1 MRVLQVCAIVFA
13 VTAGLGISAI
23 ATAAPATLTG
33 VPLAAF
39 HRPAQPME
47 EPTATITPTTTITPT
62 VTVTPTETIT
72 PTTSANRV
80 AEEIAANYGITL
92 TKIVELHNT
101 GIGYGEIVIALE
113 LAKASGK
120 SLEEILAMKDQETG
134 WGEIAQALGIAPGK
148 WGGNLGDVM
157 SQANPK
163 KSATPP
169 AGDVAPKGNVK
180 PKDEPPGNGKGR
192 K

>member
-13 VTAGLGISAI
+13 VTIGLSLSAV
-23 ATAAPATLTG
+23 AMAAPATSIGL
-33 VPLAAF
+33 PLDF
-39 HRPAQPME
+39 NRPAQPVADPTE
-47 EPTATITPTTTITPT
+47 TVAPTATVIPTVTLTPT
-62 VTVTPTETIT
+62 VTPVANT
-72 PTTSANRV
+72 NRV

-148 WGGNLGDVM
+148 WGDNLGDVM
-157 SQANPK
+157 RQANPK

-169 AGDVAPKGNVK
+169 AVDVVPKGNVK
-180 PKDEPPGNGKGR
+180 PKDAPPGNGKGR

>member
-1 MRVLQVCAIVFA
+1 MRVLQICAIVFA

-33 VPLAAF
+33 VPLAF
-39 HRPAQPME
+39 QRPAQPIDD
-47 EPTATITPTTTITPT
+47 PTATITPTVTITPT
-62 VTVTPTETIT
+62 GTIT
-72 PTTSANRV
+72 PTASANRV

-92 TKIVELHNT
+92 TKLMELHNT

-120 SLEEILAMKDQETG
+120 SLEEILAMKEAGKG
-134 WGEIAQALGIAPGK
+134 WGEIAQALNIAPGK

-169 AGDVAPKGNVK
+169 ADDVAPKGNVK
-180 PKDEPPGNGKGR
+180 PNDAAPGNGKGR